1 MVETAIQ
8 LYTLRNLNEPLPMV
22 LERIG
27 KTDFDGVEFAF
38 AVADADLDAVV
49 DTLDRTGLGVAGVL
63 VGREQL
69 EDSLEETLKIT
80 DRLGCDTIGLSWLDP
95 EHFES
100 IEAVEQTADLLT
112 DLGDQLNSHDL
123 RFLYHNHNQEFTDL
137 GDRSAY
143 DLLVE
148 KVGDSVHFELDVGWA
163 LAGGHDPVE
172 LIERLGERTPLVH
185 MKDTDAARAVPV
197 EIGNGDVDMDA
208 CARAAREGGAE
219 WLVYEHDFPDFPVQS
234 LEHGAEALS
243 KLRG

>member
-8 LYTLRNLNEPLPMV
+8 MYTLRNLDEPLPTV
-22 LERIG
+22 LERVG
-27 KTDFDGVEFAF
+27 ETDFNGVEFAF

-49 DTLDRTGLGVAGVL
+49 DTLDRTGLAVAGVL
-63 VGREQL
+63 VSREQL
-69 EDSLEETLKIT
+69 EESMKETIEVT
-80 DRLGCDTIGLSWLDP
+80 DRLGCDTIGLSWLGP

-100 IEAVEQTADLLT
+100 VEAVERIADLLT
-112 DLGDQLNSHDL
+112 DFGDRLNDRDR
-123 RFLYHNHNQEFTDL
+123 RFLYHNHDQEFTDL
-137 GDRSAY
+137 GDESAY

-148 KVGDSVHFELDVGWA
+148 AVGDSVRFELDVGWA

-172 LIERLGERTPLVH
+172 LLKRLAGRTPLVH

-219 WLVYEHDFPDFPVQS
+219 WLVYEHDFPDFPVRS
-234 LEHGAEALS
+234 LEHGGEALS